1 MKDKQLLRQM
11 AKRAKSVNR
20 DLAKKA
26 KQKGITLE
34 QAQEEFLEELRLA
47 GFPVDE
53 SEQVI

>member
-1 MKDKQLLRQM
+1 MKDKQLFRKM

-34 QAQEEFLEELRLA
+34 QAQKEFLEELRLA

-53 SEQVI
+53 SE